1 MNIVK
6 NKISSLGGT
15 IEISSTPFVETAF
28 TITLP
33 LTLQIIRALLITV
46 GEEKFAISLGFVER
60 VIQFNE
66 DNIKNVNNKEVI
78 FDRDKIIP
86 FVRLSKNL
94 I

>member
-1 MNIVK
+1 MSIVK

-15 IEISSTPFVETAF
+15 IEISSTPFVGSTF

-33 LTLQIIRALLITV
+33 LTLQIIKALLVTV
-46 GEEKFAISLGFVER
+46 GEETFAISLGFVER

-66 DNIKNVNNKEVI
+66 DNIKTVNNKEVI

-86 FVRLSKNL
+86 FVRLMVF
-94 I
+94 